1 MNTILII
8 DTDVS
13 FRDRLN
19 KKLEEDGITDR
30 YRLHLVIPDTTLDVP
45 YLVQA
50 CLKSVSDSL
59 FNEEDV
65 IGIFVD
71 IVIIEGGGRSLD
83 STGIKIAAQLRKTY
97 PSLPILNITGK
108 YSDEESDTDIISEA
122 TLEDLDGVLLKSY
135 LVGKHF
141 SAKRLRLIFE
151 KARLRRSRAQ
161 ELSSPTPSNDVPR
174 EVQSAFNVSA
184 NDPRVTSEINQIGPI
199 EFWSLLRRL
208 LPAAEGSL
216 SFMQPGRSG
225 ALVFRVYAKFI
236 QDIRS
241 PTRPKTWIVKVSSQ
255 VADVERELA
264 NYREM
269 AKTPFPRAFYPKV
282 LNDTFV
288 TVGSLAG
295 FVLELEDGAL
305 SLAEGFADLSETD
318 VQSVSSG
325 ISRFV
330 ADTYGDP
337 EKRIVKSWN
346 RFYSLDDNATL
357 RISLT
362 LQRYRKLFEEFD
374 KAKLN
379 RVLGFVRSGGVT
391 EESLLNHEQETD
403 LRTVHGDFNVG
414 NLLVTATKQLVI
426 IDFSS
431 RRQDHVARDIA
442 KLERDIVFRVCD
454 GPIQHYYDW
463 SRIHQWQ
470 VFSVLNQRGE
480 MFAKEI
486 PDPVPLELQKSIS
499 FIQELRRIIK
509 AESPQLTET
518 EYLMALLHYSLL
530 AIGHPDISLQKKVFA
545 ISYIDNILNMF
556 ESH

>member
-13 FRDRLN
+13 FLDRLN
-19 KKLEEDGITDR
+19 KKLDEDGITDR
-30 YRLHLVIPDTTLDVP
+30 YKLHLVIPDTTLEVP
-45 YLVQA
+45 DLVQA
-50 CLKSVSDSL
+50 CLKSVSNSL
-59 FNEEDV
+59 FNEENV

-83 STGIKIAAQLRKTY
+83 STGIKIAAQLRRAY

-151 KARLRRSRAQ
+151 KARLRRSRVQ
-161 ELSSPTPSNDVPR
+161 EISLSPPSNDVPR
-174 EVQSAFNVSA
+174 EVQSAFNISA
-184 NDPRVTSEINQIGPI
+184 NDPRVTSEINQVGPI
-199 EFWSLLRRL
+199 EFWSVLKRL
-208 LPAAEGSL
+208 LPTAEGSL

-236 QDIRS
+236 QDSRS

-255 VADVERELA
+255 VADIERELS

-269 AKTPFPRAFYPKV
+269 AKTPLPRAFYPKV
-282 LNDTFV
+282 LNDSFV

-305 SLAEGFADLSETD
+305 SLAEGFADLSELD

-330 ADTYGDP
+330 GDTYGDAQ
-337 EKRIVKSWN
+337 KRILRIWS
-346 RFYSLDDNATL
+346 RFYALDDNATL
-357 RISLT
+357 RISLI
-362 LQRYRKLFEEFD
+362 LQRHRKLFEEFD
-374 KAKLN
+374 KAKFD

-391 EESLLNHEQETD
+391 AESLMSHEQETD
-403 LRTVHGDFNVG
+403 LRTVHGDFNAG
-414 NLLVTATKQLVI
+414 NLLITTTNQLVI

-442 KLERDIVFRVCD
+442 KLERDIIFRVCD

-463 SRIHQWQ
+463 SKMDQWQ
-470 VFSVLNQRGE
+470 IFSLFNQRGE
-480 MFAKEI
+480 VFTKEI
-486 PDPVPLELQKSIS
+486 PDPVPLELKKSIS

-530 AIGHPDISLQKKVFA
+530 ALGHPDISLQKKVLA

-556 ESH
+556 E